1 MSSFWDKI
9 VKQNCNICIKF
20 IYWNSGC
27 FLPISRIQFPRF
39 FQGSFPGFRV
49 IAYHIRSSSQSS
61 APLLVTTG
69 RCAVY
74 LSRPFPEKKKHFD
87 INHCQDYSMYSVTKS
102 WIGRGM
108 QKPEHQS
115 FAYRVKNKSAQKTSK
130 QILYDTFP
138 LKCFLRLFTLCLR
151 CLKTLNQNNGKSKC
165 TKTKPGKWI

>member
-1 MSSFWDKI
+1 MYKVYPLEFWLFLA
-9 VKQNCNICIKF
+9 NISNTISKPKKWVF
-20 IYWNSGC
+20 QASGS
-27 FLPISRIQFPRF
+27 SRITSAHHLNHQHHYWSPRDDV
-39 FQGSFPGFRV
+39 QY
-49 IAYHIRSSSQSS
+49 IS
-61 APLLVTTG
+61 AD
-69 RCAVY
+69 
-74 LSRPFPEKKKHFD
+74 LSLKKKHFD

-151 CLKTLNQNNGKSKC
+151 CLKTLNQNNDKSKC

>member
-1 MSSFWDKI
+1 MYKVYQLEFWLFLANISNTMSK
-9 VKQNCNICIKF
+9 V
-20 IYWNSGC
+20 
-27 FLPISRIQFPRF
+27 FPREF
-39 FQGSFPGFRV
+39 SRLQGHRVSHPLIISIISTTIGHHGTMCSISQPTFPW
-49 IAYHIRSSSQSS
+49 
-61 APLLVTTG
+61 
-69 RCAVY
+69 
-74 LSRPFPEKKKHFD
+74 KKKHFD